1 MKKNSVYGILVSILL
16 GFSLLSTSQV
26 KAEEVIQ
33 NDALIELQTE
43 IGSHSVNPKA
53 RAYVASVVRYFHQYQ
68 TRLTG
73 NWAPNLHGYIYGTIN
88 VRNGYAAN
96 GWTHLGTTSNSNWFT
111 LEHKFAQ
118 NYRVW

>member
-1 MKKNSVYGILVSILL
+1 MKKNFIYGLIVVVLL
-16 GFSLLSTSQV
+16 GSSLLLSSSAN
-26 KAEEVIQ
+26 AEEVIQ
-33 NDALIELQTE
+33 NEALSELQTE
-43 IGSHSVNPKA
+43 IGSHSVNPKT
-53 RAYVASVVRYFHQYQ
+53 RSYVSTVLRYFHQYQ

-96 GWTHLGTTSNSNWFT
+96 GWTHLGTTSNSNWIT

>member
-1 MKKNSVYGILVSILL
+1 MKKNLIYGFIVTILL
-16 GFSLLSTSQV
+16 GSSLLFVSSV
-26 KAEEVIQ
+26 NAEEVIQ
-33 NDALIELQTE
+33 HDALIELQTE
-43 IGSHSVNPKA
+43 IGSQSINPKT
-53 RAYVASVVRYFHQYQ
+53 RAYVTTVLRYFHQYQ

-88 VRNGYAAN
+88 VQNGYAAS
-96 GWTHLGTTSNSNWFT
+96 GWTHLGTTSNSNWLT